1 MGSDDRKA
9 EEFKNEGDTYEAT
22 VLEFLDKEIAGS
34 TNSTDDPVVQRNDVD
49 LLVDSLLKE
58 SITVSDAMAA
68 GQDPGLDDLDRLF
81 SNIFGNQKEVLQGEA
96 KDARP
101 QLDPR
106 CSTTLSE
113 IDSVEKGSAN
123 LRPVENA
130 PKQQASDMPRSKV
143 AWLRETAPT
152 ETVQSSPQLPLVQET
167 HPKSPN
173 PDRVVATAETSA
185 RDQIS
190 VFSIPERRPP
200 WNMQMLAVAI
210 AFLCL
215 LAATGI
221 VYFAGSKSSAP
232 AMIQKPGPA
241 MPQTIHAREG
251 TALPTQDSPNPGTE
265 ANHTHEQKAP
275 SAASAGTPPVSN
287 AGNSLDTAAPRR
299 GGKPAMTDSTASPV
313 NSSPGAAVVAPS
325 GIIEKS
331 APTVVPA
338 ADSSAAN
345 PPSHTPGSASSVPSF
360 QTQTAPASTLA
371 QLIPKDAVDLG
382 SLPPVSK
389 PALQAPPMPSNATP
403 AAVIS
408 RVLPVYPEIAR
419 KSRTTGTVVL
429 DVLIDEQGKVVKV
442 TPASGPLIL
451 CPEAATAVLR
461 WRFKPATLNGVNVS
475 SSTQVSIVFK

>member
-49 LLVDSLLKE
+49 LLVDSLLQE

-68 GQDPGLDDLDRLF
+68 GQDPGLEDLDRLF
-81 SNIFGNQKEVLQGEA
+81 SNIFGNQKKVLQGGANAAPPE
-96 KDARP
+96 
-101 QLDPR
+101 LDPGFI
-106 CSTTLSE
+106 TTLSE
-113 IDSVEKGSAN
+113 IDSVEKGSAD
-123 LRPVENA
+123 LRPVEN
-130 PKQQASDMPRSKV
+130 PPQQEASDMPRSEIAV
-143 AWLRETAPT
+143 LREAVST
-152 ETVQSSPQLPLVQET
+152 EVVQSSPQLPPVWET
-167 HPKSPN
+167 HHESPN
-173 PDRVVATAETSA
+173 PDPVVATAETSA
-185 RDQIS
+185 RDQIP
-190 VFSIPERRPP
+190 VFSLLKRRPP
-200 WNMQMLAVAI
+200 WNVQMLAVAI

-215 LAATGI
+215 LAGTGI
-221 VYFAGSKSSAP
+221 VYFAGSRSSAP
-232 AMIQKPGPA
+232 AMIQKPGPP
-241 MPQTIHAREG
+241 MPQTIPAKEG
-251 TALPTQDSPNPGTE
+251 TALPTQNSPDPGTE
-265 ANHTHEQKAP
+265 VNNSHKQKAP
-275 SAASAGTPPVSN
+275 SAPSAGTSPVSS
-287 AGNSLDTAAPRR
+287 ASNSLNTAAPRKE
-299 GGKPAMTDSTASPV
+299 GKPAMTDSTASPV

-331 APTVVPA
+331 APTVVPV
-338 ADSSAAN
+338 ADGSAAN
-345 PPSHTPGSASSVPSF
+345 PPTTTPASASSVPSF

-389 PALQAPPMPSNATP
+389 PALQPPPMPSNATP
-403 AAVIS
+403 AVAIS

-429 DVLIDEQGKVVKV
+429 DVLIDEKGKVVKA

-451 CPEAATAVLR
+451 CPEAANAVLR